1 MCGCGKCDLR
11 TIIKYGCSTPRQ
23 NSKFPYLNI
32 AGLPDSQTSL
42 IISRLSDDFE
52 VLICKYDTLIL
63 KFEEW
68 VKQNI
73 DLKEYKYVLL
83 KLKGVI
89 SPQKDGRSFAD
100 MELEINC
107 AMTHDELSIIV
118 TKYVNWFQYNLLQR
132 IVQNACENYKKSKQG
147 FSNYVDLYEKEL
159 IAYCKRNIFECPM
172 PSSFPIQPGAK
183 YLRLKLDKRFEP
195 EKVAANE
202 ILRFQGTLIQIL
214 DIYQDTLEIKCITKG
229 CIELISSIPSSVH
242 SSIFPLHEATL
253 KELTL
258 LGVIEIDTEGYQA
271 VISKELP
278 CLLRRILVSTILT
291 CIDHT
296 VASVLIVQ
304 AINDTYMILFSSLL
318 STYI

>member
-1 MCGCGKCDLR
+1 MCGCGKCDLH

-23 NSKFPYLNI
+23 NSKFPNLNI
-32 AGLPDSQTSL
+32 TGLSDSETSL

-63 KFEEW
+63 KFQEW
-68 VKQNI
+68 VEQNI
-73 DLKEYKYVLL
+73 DLKEYKSVLL
-83 KLKGVI
+83 MLKGII
-89 SPQKDGRSFAD
+89 SPQRDGRSFAD
-100 MELEINC
+100 LEPEIRR
-107 AMTHDELSIIV
+107 ATTHDELSIIV

-132 IVQNACENYKKSKQG
+132 IVQNACERYKKSKEE
-147 FSNYVDLYEKEL
+147 FLNYVDQYWKEL

-195 EKVAANE
+195 DKVEANE
-202 ILRFQGTLIQIL
+202 ILRFKGKLIQIL
-214 DIYQDTLEIKCITKG
+214 DLYQDTLEIKCITKG

-242 SSIFPLHEATL
+242 SSIFPLHDATL
-253 KELTL
+253 EDLTL

-271 VISKELP
+271 VISMKEP
-278 CLLRRILVSTILT
+278 PYLLRQIMVGTILM

-296 VASVLIVQ
+296 VPQSNKCL
-304 AINDTYMILFSSLL
+304 
-318 STYI
+318 